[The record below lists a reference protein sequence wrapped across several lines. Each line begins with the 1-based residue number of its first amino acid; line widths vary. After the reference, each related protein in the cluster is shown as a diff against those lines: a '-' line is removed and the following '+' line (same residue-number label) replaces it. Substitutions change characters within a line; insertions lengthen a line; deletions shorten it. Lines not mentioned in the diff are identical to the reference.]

1 MSTVVLRNGVL
12 ADDPARPVA
21 DLVVVD
27 GVIAGRGGEAE
38 VPEGAAE
45 IDCTGLTILPGAID
59 VLGAIAD
66 PRRAGA
72 PADDLATG
80 TLVAARGGVTTVVC
94 PVRPMTGE
102 SPSAALADVARRAS
116 GIAVVDWAAAVRV
129 SGGASADEVAALTR
143 EPGFAALLL
152 DLDGEAVPS
161 PIALAHLAVR
171 ADVPLVVRSAGHG
184 AGPVQ
189 ARRLRALA
197 DAVALAGGNAHV
209 VPVASAEALAGLED
223 GLLTGSA
230 SLAHVA
236 IAELEE
242 GFQVAPPL
250 PGASGAAALL
260 AALADR
266 RLEGVASCHFPSLF
280 DEAPEW
286 FGIGTLEVFWPAL
299 LTAARGRIDLHDL
312 VEAVCAAPARRF
324 GLRPHKGSL
333 LAGADGDVV
342 AVDLDAEWTVDASD
356 TRSRGTLEPWDGRT
370 LTGRVVHVLSR
381 GVPVVADGEAQFGA
395 GRGRPAV

>member
-1 MSTVVLRNGVL
+1 MSTVVLRNGAF
-12 ADDPARPVA
+12 ADDPARTVA
-21 DLVVVD
+21 SLVIVD
-27 GVIAGRGGEAE
+27 GVIAGRGDEVA

-45 IDCTGLTILPGAID
+45 IDCTGLTLLPGAID
-59 VLGAIAD
+59 VAGFIAD
-66 PRRAGA
+66 PRRAGS

-94 PVRPMTGE
+94 PISPLSGE
-102 SPSAALADVARRAS
+102 PPAAALADVARRAS
-116 GIAVVDWAAAVRV
+116 GIAVVDWAALVRV
-129 SGGASADEVAALTR
+129 PGGITPDEVAALAR
-143 EPGFAALLL
+143 EPGFAGLYL

-161 PIALAHLAVR
+161 PIALAHVAAR
-171 ADVPLVVRSAGHG
+171 AEVPLVVRAAGYG
-184 AGPVQ
+184 AGPAQ

-197 DAVALAGGNAHV
+197 DAVALAGGAAHV
-209 VPVASAEALAGLED
+209 VPVASREALAGLEE

-230 SLAHVA
+230 SLAHLAVDA
-236 IAELEE
+236 LAE
-242 GFQVAPPL
+242 GFQVAPPIA
-250 PGASGAAALL
+250 GETAAARLL
-260 AALADR
+260 EALADG

-299 LTAARGRIDLHDL
+299 LTAARGHADLHDL

-324 GLRPHKGSL
+324 GLWPHKGTL
-333 LAGADGDVV
+333 MAGADGDVV

-356 TRSRGTLEPWDGRT
+356 TRSRGTLEPWDGRR

-395 GRGRPAV
+395 GRGRPAM